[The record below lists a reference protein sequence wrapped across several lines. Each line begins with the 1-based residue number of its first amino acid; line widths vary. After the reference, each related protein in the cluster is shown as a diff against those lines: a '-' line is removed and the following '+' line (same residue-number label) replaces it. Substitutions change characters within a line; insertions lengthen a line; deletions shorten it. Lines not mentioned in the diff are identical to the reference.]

1 MASEK
6 TFEELFE
13 DSLVQIQSGS
23 IVDGTVS
30 SITGNSVIVD
40 LGFKSAGILPTSDFA
55 DDTINDVKIG
65 DKISAY
71 VVRVND
77 GEGYVL
83 LSKKRVDGIKMWEN
97 IDNLIENKEN
107 ISVKV
112 TDEVG
117 AGLLADK
124 NGIRVFIPASQLA
137 EKNANLK
144 SYVGRNLNVRFLE
157 VNKDRRRVV
166 ASERAIVAEER
177 KNKQNEVW
185 NTIKE
190 GQEIKGEVRKL
201 EKFGAF
207 VDLGG
212 VDGLVH
218 ISELSWG
225 KIKHPSEVLRVG
237 DIVTVNVLSVDK
249 ENKKISLGYK
259 KAEDNPWTNIEE
271 NYKIGE
277 EVTGKVVSIMPFGAF
292 VEIQK
297 GLEGLLHI
305 SQICEKRIN
314 TPAEVLKDGQTVTA
328 RIIKIESDKK
338 RLELS
343 MREEKAEADK
353 IEEVTKKEVSPLEE
367 KQLNEETE
375 IEIAEVVETEINPTV
390 KEEKVEE

>member
-1 MASEK
+1 M
-6 TFEELFE
+6 
-13 DSLVQIQSGS
+13 
-23 IVDGTVS
+23 
-30 SITGNSVIVD
+30 
-40 LGFKSAGILPTSDFA
+40 
-55 DDTINDVKIG
+55 
-65 DKISAY
+65 
-71 VVRVND
+71 
-77 GEGYVL
+77 
-83 LSKKRVDGIKMWEN
+83 
-97 IDNLIENKEN
+97 
-107 ISVKV
+107 
-112 TDEVG
+112 
-117 AGLLADK
+117 
-124 NGIRVFIPASQLA
+124 
-137 EKNANLK
+137 
-144 SYVGRNLNVRFLE
+144 
-157 VNKDRRRVV
+157 
-166 ASERAIVAEER
+166 
-177 KNKQNEVW
+177 
-185 NTIKE
+185 
-190 GQEIKGEVRKL
+190 
-201 EKFGAF
+201 
-207 VDLGG
+207 
-212 VDGLVH
+212 H

-353 IEEVTKKEVSPLEE
+353 IEEVTKKEVSPLKE

>member
-1 MASEK
+1 MAKEK

-40 LGFKSAGILPTSDFA
+40 LGFKSAGILPTSDFEE
-55 DDTINDVKIG
+55 DTIKNVKIG
-65 DKISAY
+65 DEISAY

-97 IDNLIENKEN
+97 IDKLIENKEN
-107 ISVKV
+107 INVKV

-137 EKNANLK
+137 ERNANLK
-144 SYVGRNLNVRFLE
+144 SYIGRSLNVRFLE
-157 VNKDRRRVV
+157 VNKERRKVV
-166 ASERAIVAEER
+166 ASERVVVAEER

-343 MREEKAEADK
+343 MREEKEVPAE
-353 IEEVTKKEVSPLEE
+353 T
-367 KQLNEETE
+367 TE
-375 IEIAEVVETEINPTV
+375 EVVEA
-390 KEEKVEE
+390 KEVESEDAE